1 MQVTPLQMANVMAT
15 VANGGTLYMPQII
28 REVKDANGNI
38 VRPFEP
44 KVIRKVGVSPENMQL
59 VQNALRRVV
68 SNDGTAIETQIAGFE
83 FAGKTGT
90 AEFCDGEA
98 MNILK
103 LCGTAETADK
113 PLPTHAWFVAY
124 APAQNPQIA
133 IAVYIWNGGQ
143 GSGVAAPVAQRIIN
157 EYFNLK
163 VPPEKLKRVKS
174 LQEERDA
181 SE

>member
-1 MQVTPLQMANVMAT
+1 MIRQV
-15 VANGGTLYMPQII
+15 
-28 REVKDANGNI
+28 R
-38 VRPFEP
+38 
-44 KVIRKVGVSPENMQL
+44 VSPENMQL

-68 SNDGTAIETQIAGFE
+68 SNDGTATESQIAGFE
-83 FAGKTGT
+83 YAGKTGT

-98 MNILK
+98 QKILR
-103 LCGTAETADK
+103 LCGLEETANK
-113 PLPTHAWFVAY
+113 PLPTHAWFIAY
-124 APAQNPQIA
+124 APAVNPEIA
-133 IAVYIWNGGQ
+133 ISVYIWNGGQ

-181 SE
+181 NE